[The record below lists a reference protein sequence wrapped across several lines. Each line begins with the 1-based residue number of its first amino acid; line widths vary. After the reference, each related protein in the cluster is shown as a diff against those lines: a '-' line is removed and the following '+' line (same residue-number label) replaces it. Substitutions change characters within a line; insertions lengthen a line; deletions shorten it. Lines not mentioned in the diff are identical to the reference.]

1 MPIPFRHVLLLL
13 LWSALAGIG
22 GALATLLFREAIT
35 LGLGVINGHT
45 GWGLVDTARNLG
57 LWQRVAL
64 PTIGGLLAGLV
75 LQFLLSDAQRRA
87 RVDYME
93 AVTVGSG
100 NVSARGS
107 LVRSLSSLF
116 SIVSGG
122 SLGREGSM
130 VQLAA
135 LGGSWL
141 GQITRMP
148 TGERRLLVAC
158 GAASGMACAYNAPL
172 AGALF
177 VAEIVL
183 GSIAMPSLGPLLIA
197 AVVGSQLFHH
207 LWNSAP
213 IFEIPPLGFV
223 SSWELPGY
231 VVLGLLCG
239 MLAPAFL
246 KTLNLAKAGFAHL
259 QLPLPITLAI
269 GGLLVG
275 VLSLWR
281 PEVWGNGYS
290 VVSAMLHGAWAW
302 QMVLLLLACKVLS
315 TSASIGSGAV
325 GGVFTPTLFV
335 GAATGLLFGTLVHTL
350 FPHSTAGPTVYAV
363 LGMGAFLAAAT
374 QAPLMAIVMIFE
386 MTRDYEVVAPLMV
399 ACALAW
405 FVSRLW
411 LNADP
416 LYHSGRETNPPSA

>member
-1 MPIPFRHVLLLL
+1 MPTSSRHVAMLL
-13 LWSALAGIG
+13 LWSALAGVG
-22 GALATLLFREAIT
+22 GALATWLFREIIS
-35 LGLGVINGHT
+35 LCLFWINGAQ
-45 GWGLVDTARNLG
+45 GFGLVETARALPG
-57 LWQRVAL
+57 WLRVAL
-64 PTIGGLLAGLV
+64 PMAGGLCAGLV
-75 LQFLLSDAQRRA
+75 LQYLLTDAQRRA

-93 AVTVGSG
+93 AVTVGDGS
-100 NVSARGS
+100 VSIRGS
-107 LVRSLSSLF
+107 LVRSLSSLL

-135 LGGSWL
+135 LGGSLL
-141 GQITRMP
+141 GQLTRMP

-172 AGALF
+172 AGTLF

-197 AVVGSQLFHH
+197 AVIGNQLFHH
-207 LWNSAP
+207 LWNAAP

-223 SSWELPGY
+223 SPWEMPGY
-231 VVLGLLCG
+231 ITLGLLCG
-239 MLAPAFL
+239 ALAPCFL
-246 KTLNLAKAGFAHL
+246 GLLNGARKGFAL
-259 QLPLPITLAI
+259 LPLPLPVTLAL
-269 GGLLVG
+269 GGLIVG
-275 VLSLWR
+275 VISLWR

-290 VVSAMLHGAWAW
+290 VVSDLLRGAWPW
-302 QMVLLLLACKVLS
+302 QMVLVLLLCKALS

-325 GGVFTPTLFV
+325 GGVFTPTLFM
-335 GAATGLLFGTLVHTL
+335 GAAIGVLFGMASQTL
-350 FPHSTAGPTVYAV
+350 FPHHVASPTVYAV
-363 LGMGAFLAAAT
+363 LGMGAFLASAT

-405 FVSRLW
+405 FVSRW
-411 LNADP
+411 MGAP
-416 LYHSGRETNPPSA
+416 TMYHSGRENPPPSA

>member
-1 MPIPFRHVLLLL
+1 MLL
-13 LWSALAGIG
+13 LWSALAGVG
-22 GALATLLFREAIT
+22 GALATVLFREIIA
-35 LGLGVINGHT
+35 LCLFLINGQQ
-45 GWGLVDTARNLG
+45 GWGLVETARSLPAW
-57 LWQRVAL
+57 LRVAF
-64 PTIGGLLAGLV
+64 PAVGGLAAGLV
-75 LQFLLSDAQRRA
+75 LQFLLTDAQRRA

-107 LVRSLSSLF
+107 LVRCLSSLL

-135 LGGSWL
+135 LGGSLL

-172 AGALF
+172 AGTLF

-183 GSIAMPSLGPLLIA
+183 ESIAMPTLGPLLIA
-197 AVVGSQLFHH
+197 AVIGNELFHH
-207 LWNSAP
+207 LWNAAP

-223 SSWELPGY
+223 SPWEMPGY
-231 VVLGLLCG
+231 ITLGLLCG
-239 MLAPAFL
+239 ALAPCFL
-246 KTLNLAKAGFAHL
+246 KLLNLSRAGFARL
-259 QLPLPITLAI
+259 DLPLPITLAL
-269 GGLLVG
+269 GGLVVG
-275 VLSLWR
+275 LISLWR

-290 VVSAMLHGAWAW
+290 VVSDLLRGHWPW
-302 QMVLLLLACKVLS
+302 QMVLILLACKAVS

-325 GGVFTPTLFV
+325 GGVFTPTLFM
-335 GAATGLLFGTLVHTL
+335 GAAVGMMFGMGSHALFGQM
-350 FPHSTAGPTVYAV
+350 TASPTVYAV
-363 LGMGAFLAAAT
+363 LGMGAFLASAT

-405 FVSRLW
+405 FVSRW
-411 LNADP
+411 IGAP
-416 LYHSGRETNPPSA
+416 TMYHSGRESAPPAA